1 MKKGTTKKAKSD
13 GPSAE
18 SLREIPPLN
27 PRTSVTLGRGEE
39 GLKMAQGL
47 ARALRR
53 GRPKKGEV
61 AIGTAA
67 RSVRLPTDEWKAL
80 EQLALERKITP
91 NTAMR
96 EAIVHWIAR
105 AQLKSD
111 ERAAT
116 KSPSRARAQSKPASS
131 HARTSRARAS

>member
-1 MKKGTTKKAKSD
+1 MRKGTTKKAESEW
-13 GPSAE
+13 PSAE
-18 SLREIPPLN
+18 SLREIPPTN
-27 PRTSVTLGRGEE
+27 SRTAVTLGRGEE
-39 GLKMAQGL
+39 GLRMARGL
-47 ARALRR
+47 MRALRR

-61 AIGTAA
+61 AIGTAS

-105 AQLKSD
+105 SQLKSD
-111 ERAAT
+111 ERAT
-116 KSPSRARAQSKPASS
+116 KKPAARTGAPTKPASS
-131 HARTSRARAS
+131 RARTSRARAS